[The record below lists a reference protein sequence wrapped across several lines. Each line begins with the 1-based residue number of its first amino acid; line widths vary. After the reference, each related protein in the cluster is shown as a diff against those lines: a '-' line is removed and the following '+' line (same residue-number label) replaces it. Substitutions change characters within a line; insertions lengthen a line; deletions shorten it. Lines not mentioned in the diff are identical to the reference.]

1 MTADKI
7 PLAALPFLAAGIL
20 VDLWRPIRVFS
31 SWGVAVA
38 VGAVLVVAG
47 AALIVPARRSS
58 AAADRRLAGGLLL
71 AYAGIS
77 LVANT
82 WWPIFFL
89 IPGLAAVIR
98 WRAVQVQTGRRPPG
112 N

>member
-7 PLAALPFLAAGIL
+7 PLATLPFLAGGIL
-20 VDLWRPIRVFS
+20 VDLWRPLRVFD

-38 VGAVLVVAG
+38 AGAVLVVAG
-47 AALIVPARRSS
+47 TALIVPARRSS
-58 AAADRRLAGGLLL
+58 AAADRRLAGGLLA

-82 WWPIFFL
+82 WWPIIFL
-89 IPGLAAVIR
+89 IPALAAVIR

-112 N
+112 D